1 MPWKKGKV
9 KFDDG
14 TSYPAE
20 LLVKSDGQVWNM
32 RVFKENGVIE
42 EIDAQSF
49 ASKLGKNP
57 ESVYPYT
64 YEIEE

>member
-14 TSYPAE
+14 SSYPAE
-20 LLVKSDGQVWNM
+20 LLVKSDGQVWNV
-32 RVFKENGVIE
+32 RVFKENGTIE

-49 ASKLGKNP
+49 ASKLDKNVD
-57 ESVYPYT
+57 SIYPYT

>member
-32 RVFKENGVIE
+32 KVFKENGVIE
-42 EIDAQSF
+42 EIDAENF
-49 ASKLGKNP
+49 ANKLGKDP
-57 ESVYPYT
+57 ETVYPYT